1 MSSEMALNQ
10 FGAELIRHLARL
22 ANAVE
27 GIESKVGSA
36 GGISAGSTSG
46 SSATAGSK
54 GSSGRSTKQKEEP
67 SKPRHDRAEV
77 DKALIALKDA
87 HGKDEAVAVY
97 KGFGYAKM
105 AEIAEKD
112 FDAVYEKAVARL
124 EELNSAGGEG
134 EDL

>member
-1 MSSEMALNQ
+1 MTLNQ

-36 GGISAGSTSG
+36 G
-46 SSATAGSK
+46 
-54 GSSGRSTKQKEEP
+54 RSTKQKEEP
-67 SKPRHDRAEV
+67 SKPKHDRAEV